1 MGKSLLP
8 GGKVAEKKME
18 NQPLFFRRGPPH
30 RMLSCDQCQRLQ
42 ISPVGRLS
50 VSPAGHQSR
59 VIQRRPLV
67 AATKIRGSEEGT
79 NSFLETVS

>member
-1 MGKSLLP
+1 
-8 GGKVAEKKME
+8 
-18 NQPLFFRRGPPH
+18 
-30 RMLSCDQCQRLQ
+30 MLSCGQCQRLQ
-42 ISPVGRLS
+42 ISPVGPLS

-67 AATKIRGSEEGT
+67 AATKVRGSEEGT